1 MENQDKFNEIA
12 YKKGTKSSRRHQN
25 VLLHG
30 FGIFSSGLFHC

>member
-12 YKKGTKSSRRHQN
+12 YKKHKKSKRHQN

-30 FGIFSSGLFHC
+30 FGIFSGLFHC